1 MAYTSGTRT
10 RLVIATALVLIV
22 GCALIVWES
31 TRAFGASPEEPR
43 ADGALFD
50 AAVVAE
56 ALDRV
61 AERTFV
67 PLAPPV
73 VPQNLGNTNPFS
85 VPPER

>member
-10 RLVIATALVLIV
+10 RLVIATALIFIV

-31 TRAFGASPEEPR
+31 TRAVGASPEGLR
-43 ADGALFD
+43 AAGAPFD
-50 AAVVAE
+50 VAVVAD
-56 ALDRV
+56 ALDRA

-73 VPQNLGNTNPFS
+73 VPQSIGNPSPFS
-85 VPPER
+85 VPQGP